1 MQTYHI
7 HIAGLVQG
15 VGFRPYVYRMA
26 QQHGL
31 NGEVYNSIDGVHII
45 FNATEAEGKAF
56 YHAVISESPAASCI
70 TSSTF
75 REVAGCTFHEF
86 GIIESISKGEYNVLL
101 TPDFSMCNECRNE
114 LNNEVDIN
122 RRKGY
127 PFITCINCGPRY
139 SIIHRLPYDREN
151 TSMESFTMCPSCK
164 QEYNEPTDRRYY
176 SQTNSCA
183 DCGIS
188 LVMNSNEEK
197 LQEKD
202 YAGIIQNAVQLLEQ
216 GKIIAVKGIGGYL
229 LICDAANRESIR
241 RLRNYKQRPSKPF
254 ALMYPDV
261 EMLRSDVL
269 LSAVEEEILRD
280 PSAPVLILQ
289 LKENAS
295 SNICLSEIAPGLNQ
309 VGVMLPYVPVYELL
323 LSAYNKPVIATSAN
337 ISSSPI
343 VYEDE
348 ETVEELSKM
357 SDFIISNNRKIVVP
371 QDDSVIK
378 FSSFDSQKIVMR
390 RSRGLAPTYINPDLI
405 LPFENI
411 LATGALLKSTFTLTH
426 QQNIYIS
433 QYLGDLDN
441 YDVQKNYQ
449 YCVNHFYRLLDTK
462 PQIILTDKH
471 PDYFSTS
478 FGLDLSKEINVPI
491 KQYQHHEAHFA
502 AVLGDNNLLNNNE
515 PVLGIIWDGAGIGN
529 DGQSWGGEFFIY
541 KDYEFERCNHFGY
554 FDYLL
559 GDKMAR
565 EPRISALAA
574 TAGLKDTEALLKKKF
589 SETEWF
595 NYQKLLQK
603 KGNLKTSSVG
613 RLFDAVASLL
623 NLSDISS
630 YEGEAAMYLE
640 NLALNYFRRNGLN
653 MNETYFNDENIKQE
667 ISPRIML
674 AELIADITK
683 GKDKEF
689 IAAKFHY
696 SLASLVKKMSVKL
709 NIKNIALSG
718 GVFQNALL
726 VDLIKKQMT
735 ADQSLFLHWQLS
747 PNDECISFGQ
757 LCCYTI
763 EEQKIKN
770 SSTKNNE
777 YVLSHSG

>member
-1 MQTYHI
+1 MGQ
-7 HIAGLVQG
+7 VQG

-26 QQHGL
+26 KSYGI
-31 NGEVYNSIDGVHII
+31 NGEIYNGIDGVHIS
-45 FNATEAEGKAF
+45 FNATEAGAGEFYQSLISNAPTISDITASVINKTPNQNFTAFKIIGSEYEGQ
-56 YHAVISESPAASCI
+56 
-70 TSSTF
+70 
-75 REVAGCTFHEF
+75 
-86 GIIESISKGEYNVLL
+86 YNVLV
-101 TPDFSMCNECRNE
+101 TPDFAMCADCRNE
-114 LNNEVDIN
+114 LKSDSGAN
-122 RRKGY
+122 RRNGY
-127 PFITCINCGPRY
+127 PFITCTNCGPRY

-151 TSMESFTMCPSCK
+151 TSMNSFEMCPSCY
-164 QEYNEPTDRRYY
+164 QEYNEPADRRYY

-183 DCGIS
+183 DCGIKLS
-188 LVMNSNEEK
+188 LYSNEKEL
-197 LQEKD
+197 LQTEYNK
-202 YAGIIQNAVQLLEQ
+202 IIITATQLLKQ

-229 LICDAANRESIR
+229 LICDAANRESIL
-241 RLRNYKQRPSKPF
+241 RLRNHKQRPSKPF

-269 LSAVEEEILRD
+269 LSAVEEETLTA
-280 PSAPVLILQ
+280 PSSPVLLLQ

-309 VGVMLPYVPVYELL
+309 IGVMLPYAPVYELL
-323 LSAYNKPVIATSAN
+323 LSGYNKPVIATSAN
-337 ISSSPI
+337 ISNSPI
-343 VYEDE
+343 VYEDDE
-348 ETVEELSKM
+348 AIEQLNKM
-357 SDFIISNNRKIVVP
+357 ADFVISNNREIVVP

-378 FSSFDSQKIVMR
+378 FSLFESQKIVIR
-390 RSRGLAPTYINPDLI
+390 RSRGLAPTYINPDLA
-405 LPFENI
+405 LPKENI
-411 LATGALLKSTFTLTH
+411 LATGSLLKSTFTLTH

-449 YCVNHFYRLLDTK
+449 HCLNHFYRLFNTK
-462 PQIILTDKH
+462 PELILTDKH

-478 FGLDLSKEINVPI
+478 YGFDLAKEINIPVR
-491 KQYQHHEAHFA
+491 QYQHHESHFA
-502 AVLGDNNLLNNNE
+502 AVLGENNLIKSDE
-515 PVLGIIWDGAGIGN
+515 PVLGIIWDGVGLGN
-529 DGQSWGGEFFIY
+529 DGNVWGGEFFIY
-541 KDYEFERCNHFGY
+541 KNHEFERCNHFGY

-574 TAGLKDTEALLKKKF
+574 TAGLKYAEALLKNKF
-589 SETEWF
+589 IATEWCI
-595 NYQKLLQK
+595 YQKLLQK
-603 KGNLKTSSVG
+603 KDNLKTSSVG

-623 NLSDISS
+623 EFSDICS

-640 NLALNYFRRNGLN
+640 NHALIYFRKNGFN
-653 MNETYFNDENIKQE
+653 VAETYFTEESMKQK
-667 ISPRIML
+667 ISTRKML
-674 AELIADITK
+674 AELIADIRK

-696 SLASLVKKMSVKL
+696 SLANLVKTIATKL

-735 ADQSLFLHWQLS
+735 PDQNLFLHRQLS

-757 LCCYTI
+757 LCCYII

-770 SSTKNNE
+770 SSTKNKE

>member
-261 EMLRSDVL
+261 EMLKDDVL
-269 LSAVEEEILRD
+269 LNEVEEKALTS
-280 PSAPVLILQ
+280 SASPVLLLQ
-289 LKENAS
+289 LKEKTS
-295 SNICLSEIAPGLNQ
+295 SGICFSEIAPGLNQ
-309 VGVMLPYVPVYELL
+309 VGVMLPYAPVYELL
-323 LSAYNKPVIATSAN
+323 LSVYNKPVIATSAN

-343 VYEDE
+343 VFEDE
-348 ETVEELSKM
+348 EAVEQLNTM
-357 SDFIISNNRKIVVP
+357 ADFIISNNRKIVVP

-378 FSSFDSQKIVMR
+378 FSLIESQEIVIR
-390 RSRGLAPTYINPDLI
+390 RSRGLAPTYINPDLAI
-405 LPFENI
+405 PSENI
-411 LATGALLKSTFTLTH
+411 LATGALLKSTVTLTH
-426 QQNIYIS
+426 QQNVYIS

-441 YDVQKNYQ
+441 YDVQKNYEH
-449 YCVNHFYRLLDTK
+449 CLNHFYSLFETK
-462 PQIILTDKH
+462 PEIILADKH

-478 FGLDLSKEINVPI
+478 FGVDLAKEINIPI
-491 KQYQHHEAHFA
+491 IHYQHHEAHFA
-502 AVLGDNNLLNNNE
+502 AVLGENNLLSNDK
-515 PVLGIIWDGAGIGN
+515 PVLGIIWDGIGLGH
-529 DGQSWGGEFFIY
+529 DGNIWGGEFFIY
-541 KDYEFERCNHFGY
+541 HNYQFQRHSHIGY

-565 EPRISALAA
+565 EPRIAALAA
-574 TAGLKDTEALLKKKF
+574 TAGLKDAEALIKKKF

-623 NLSDISS
+623 DLSDISS

-640 NLALNYFRRNGLN
+640 DLALSHFQKNGLA
-653 MNETYFNDENIKQE
+653 MSETYFNDEINTQE
-667 ISPRIML
+667 IFLSDML
-674 AELIADITK
+674 TELTADIRK
-683 GKDKEF
+683 EKDKGF

-696 SLASLVKKMSVKL
+696 SLAHLVKTMSLKL
-709 NIKNIALSG
+709 NIQHIALSG
-718 GVFQNALL
+718 GVFQNAVL
-726 VDLIKKQMT
+726 VDLIKKQISP
-735 ADQSLFLHWQLS
+735 DQSLFLHRQLS

-757 LCCYTI
+757 LCCYII

-770 SSTKNNE
+770 SSTKNKA
-777 YVLSHSG
+777 YVFSHSG